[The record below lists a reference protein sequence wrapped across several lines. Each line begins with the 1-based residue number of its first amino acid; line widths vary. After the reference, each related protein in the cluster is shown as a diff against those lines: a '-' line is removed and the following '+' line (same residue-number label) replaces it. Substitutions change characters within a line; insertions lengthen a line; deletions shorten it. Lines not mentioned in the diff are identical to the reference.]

1 MNLLRSSALFLGL
14 VSLSAFGQTARQGG
28 VMTPGVGIPVVTAT
42 PGDYNITNTDVA
54 RLMSQQMQEFF
65 ARQRQ
70 DKEFLERAIKELEDL
85 FEELNAKLANE
96 KLEER
101 SMRQAA
107 DFSATFT
114 LDEFLRVRT
123 QYMNL
128 KARFDTRIMSL
139 LSMKD
144 ALPSQASVQVTQT
157 TRVEIPGFIRV
168 ELDRIAAYYREK
180 MQGIETRVTALP
192 FFVYDKE
199 NIRRSFRGLN
209 PDMSSWLIITEAERT
224 AMNTRLQNMR
234 QQMQPLIEA
243 QDELTDRLRRLVQ
256 EVLDVYGVQERGRLD
271 AFELTDAAKRALA
284 AQQTRIRTVV
294 EQLNEVVWSRSYLRV
309 KYSLPTGIV
318 PVTYKR
324 QVLNMDAFLRSPSEF
339 IEIFKTGRGE
349 RNRVPVRNQEEMV
362 QVLED
367 YAQNVQAA
375 QFRGASVFDS
385 NASMLSRAAS
395 LVTQATGYL
404 QLVEVAKIVLPILR
418 VDAEE
423 DLAVMRGQTTVV
435 EEGYIARY
443 HNNPEVSARTKRL
456 ECLYEND
463 PDARTSLG
471 CEGAGQT
478 FVAAGAIR
486 MTFEKV
492 AVQSNFQLDRAVV
505 IRDLDEQ
512 LRLASRR
519 GNNAERTRTND
530 RLQRLRTQTP
540 GAAAPGAA
548 TPPPARQP

>member
-1 MNLLRSSALFLGL
+1 MKLLCSSALVLCL
-14 VSLSAFGQTARQGG
+14 ISISAFAQNARQGAG
-28 VMTPGVGIPVVTAT
+28 VLAPGVGIPVVTAN
-42 PGDYNITNTDVA
+42 PGDYNISNTDVA

-70 DKEFLERAIKELEDL
+70 DKDFLERSIKELEDL

-96 KLEER
+96 RLEER
-101 SMRQAA
+101 SLRQAA
-107 DFSATFT
+107 DFSASFT
-114 LDEFLRVRT
+114 IDEFLRLRT

-128 KARFDTRIMSL
+128 KARFETRLMSL
-139 LSMKD
+139 LSMRE
-144 ALPSQASVQVTQT
+144 ALPSQASVQVTQA

-168 ELDRIAAYYREK
+168 DLERIAEYYREK
-180 MQGIETRVTALP
+180 MAGIETRVNALP

-199 NIRRSFRGLN
+199 NIRRPFRGLN

-234 QQMQPLIEA
+234 TQMQPLIEA

-271 AFELTDAAKRALA
+271 AFGLTEAARRALQ
-284 AQQTRIRTVV
+284 AQQVRIRNVV

-309 KYSLPTGIV
+309 KYALPTGIV

-324 QVLNMDAFLRSPSEF
+324 QVLNVDAFLRSPSEF
-339 IEIFKTGRGE
+339 IEVFKTGNNV
-349 RNRVPVRNQEEMV
+349 RNRLPVRNQEQMV

-375 QFRGASVFDS
+375 EFRGVSIFDS
-385 NASMLSRAAS
+385 NASMLSRSAA

-423 DLAVMRGQTTVV
+423 DLAVMRGQTSVV
-435 EEGYIARY
+435 EEGYLARY
-443 HNNPEVSARTKRL
+443 HNNAEVSARTKRL
-456 ECLYEND
+456 ECDYEND
-463 PDARTSLG
+463 PDARQSLG

-486 MTFEKV
+486 TTFERV
-492 AVQSNFQLDRAVV
+492 AVQSNMQLDRAVV
-505 IRDLDEQ
+505 IRDLESQ

-519 GNNAERTRTND
+519 EQNTERTRSNNALE
-530 RLQRLRTQTP
+530 RMRR
-540 GAAAPGAA
+540 GAPGATSP
-548 TPPPARQP
+548 TPPTQ